1 MKKGLIFFL
10 GMITGCLLTFGGLFV
25 VASVQNLS
33 KETNITY
40 AEQPSTFT
48 DATKF
53 EVFQVLGD
61 GALAR
66 CENREYGISTYTGP
80 IVYLAS
86 DGQTQYYDDQVICV
100 PKGKKAMQVG
110 TYRYQ
115 SKMGDKTVPVI
126 KIQ

>member
-10 GMITGCLLTFGGLFV
+10 GMITGGLLTFGGLFV
-25 VASVQNLS
+25 VASVQNS
-33 KETNITY
+33 SEETNITY
-40 AEQPSTFT
+40 AEQPSNFT

-53 EVFQVLGD
+53 EVFQVLED

-66 CENREYGISTYTGP
+66 CENREYGVSTYTGP
-80 IVYLAS
+80 IIYLAS
-86 DGQTQYYDDQVICV
+86 DGQTQYYDDQVISV

-115 SKMGDKTVPVI
+115 SQMGVKTVPVI

>member
-1 MKKGLIFFL
+1 M
-10 GMITGCLLTFGGLFV
+10 
-25 VASVQNLS
+25 VASVQNS
-33 KETNITY
+33 SEETNITY
-40 AEQPSTFT
+40 ADQPSNFT
-48 DATKF
+48 DAAKF

-66 CENREYGISTYTGP
+66 CEKNEYGVSTYTGP
-80 IVYLAS
+80 IIYLVP
-86 DGQTQYYDDQVICV
+86 DGQTQYYDDQVISV

-115 SKMGDKTVPVI
+115 SQMGVKTVPVI